1 VPNNEQ
7 ISTGDWRGEARSI
20 VVQSWPVLIAQL
32 ASMGMMVIDTVLLGH
47 VSAVDLAAVAVGG
60 GIYISVVM
68 ALAGVLQSLAPIAAQ
83 HLGGGQPAR
92 AVAAFWQCLWLALL
106 LAVPGMALLA
116 WPDPLLALS
125 RLDAPVESKTRDV
138 LLILAGGLPAVLAYR
153 TFYAF
158 CNAVGRTRPLIV
170 ISLLATAIHAPL
182 AWALVEG
189 RLGGAPL
196 GAAGCAL
203 STVLVSGGGLLAAA
217 GYLRWG
223 AGVAPLAVFAHAARP
238 RLRAFGEFLRLGLP
252 MGFSNFV
259 EISSFTLIALF
270 VAPFGA
276 EVVAGHRIVAN
287 LAALAY
293 MLPLSLAIATLARV
307 GQAAGGRDW
316 QRCRRAAGVGIGIAV
331 VASGG
336 LGVVLYA
343 AGGWLAGLYTGD
355 AAVVGI
361 AISLIGYV
369 AFYQLFDA
377 FQTVAGFALRGL
389 KITLAPMLAHVVCF
403 WGVGLGGGAWLAF
416 RGLPG
421 SSAATP
427 MGAAGFWLASVW
439 STVAAGLIFG
449 VLFRRAMLALDR
461 ER

>member
-1 VPNNEQ
+1 MLV
-7 ISTGDWRGEARSI
+7 
-20 VVQSWPVLIAQL
+20 AQL

-83 HLGGGQPAR
+83 QLGGGQPAR
-92 AVAAFWQCLWLALL
+92 AVQAFWQCLWLAML
-106 LAVPGMALLA
+106 LAAPGMALLA

-125 RLDAPVESKTRDV
+125 RLDAPVEGKTRDV
-138 LLILAGGLPAVLAYR
+138 LLILASGLPAVLAYR

-158 CNAVGRTRPLIV
+158 CNALGRTRPLML
-170 ISLLATAIHAPL
+170 ISLLATALHAPL
-182 AWALVEG
+182 AWALVDG
-189 RLGGAPL
+189 RLAWGPL

-203 STVLVSGGGLLAAA
+203 SSVIVSTCALLAAA
-217 GYLRWG
+217 AYLRWG
-223 AGVAPLAVFAHAARP
+223 HGVAQLAVFSHAAWP
-238 RLRAFGEFLRLGLP
+238 NFGGFGEFLRLGLP

-259 EISSFTLIALF
+259 EITSFTLIALF

-276 EVVAGHRIVAN
+276 ETVAGHRIVAN

-293 MLPLSLAIATLARV
+293 MLPLSLAIATLGRV
-307 GQAAGGRDW
+307 GQAAGGRHW
-316 QRCRRAAGVGIGIAV
+316 ERCRSAASAGVAIAV
-331 VASGG
+331 MASGG
-336 LGVVLYA
+336 VGLLLFL
-343 AGGWLAGLYTGD
+343 AGGGLAGLYTDDRG
-355 AAVVGI
+355 VTGI
-361 AISLIGYV
+361 AVSLVGYV

-389 KITLAPMLAHVVCF
+389 KITLAPMVAHVICF

-421 SSAATP
+421 SPAPVP
-427 MGAAGFWLASVW
+427 MGVAGFWIASVC
-439 STVAAGLIFG
+439 STVLAGVIFG
-449 VLFRRAMLALDR
+449 GLFWRAMRMLDQ